1 MSRLNLI
8 AAVERD
14 AFSLKNSLFAVLSS
28 FCYSRKTHPLDS
40 ESHGCSTL
48 HFAKN
53 RNEHRAKSFKP
64 TLPNAGYRM
73 KGFTLIEV
81 LVALA
86 VVSGVFLLVL
96 TSFSYHIDIF
106 DRKKDSLKLVLQAKE
121 NLYLYKTGKL
131 IELAGT
137 KDGVQYEVTTEDME
151 YQMKKVISRARSG
164 KDEALLL
171 EYMRK

>member
-1 MSRLNLI
+1 MS
-8 AAVERD
+8 
-14 AFSLKNSLFAVLSS
+14 
-28 FCYSRKTHPLDS
+28 
-40 ESHGCSTL
+40 
-48 HFAKN
+48 
-53 RNEHRAKSFKP
+53 
-64 TLPNAGYRM
+64 RM

-106 DRKKDSLKLVLQAKE
+106 DSKKDSLKLVLQAKE

-137 KDGVQYEVTTEDME
+137 KDGIEYEIKTEDME
-151 YQMKKVISRARSG
+151 YHLKKVTSRASSG

>member
-1 MSRLNLI
+1 MSNVKSEGAGVKGQGI
-8 AAVERD
+8 
-14 AFSLKNSLFAVLSS
+14 
-28 FCYSRKTHPLDS
+28 YHPSPSMDYA
-40 ESHGCSTL
+40 SHITQ
-48 HFAKN
+48 HK
-53 RNEHRAKSFKP
+53 
-64 TLPNAGYRM
+64 

-86 VVSGVFLLVL
+86 VVSGVFLMVL

-131 IELAGT
+131 IELSGT
-137 KDGVQYEVTTEDME
+137 KEGMQYEIKTEDME
-151 YQMKKVISRARSG
+151 YHLKKVTSSVRSG

>member
-1 MSRLNLI
+1 MSNKKLM
-8 AAVERD
+8 AH
-14 AFSLKNSLFAVLSS
+14 SS
-28 FCYSRKTHPLDS
+28 CGTKPQSPVP
-40 ESHGCSTL
+40 EP
-48 HFAKN
+48 
-53 RNEHRAKSFKP
+53 HR
-64 TLPNAGYRM
+64 
-73 KGFTLIEV
+73 GFTLIEV

-106 DRKKDSLKLVLQAKE
+106 DRKKDSLKLVLRAKE

>member
-1 MSRLNLI
+1 MSRRI
-8 AAVERD
+8 
-14 AFSLKNSLFAVLSS
+14 
-28 FCYSRKTHPLDS
+28 
-40 ESHGCSTL
+40 
-48 HFAKN
+48 
-53 RNEHRAKSFKP
+53 
-64 TLPNAGYRM
+64 

-106 DRKKDSLKLVLQAKE
+106 DRKKDSLRLVLKAKE

-137 KDGVQYEVTTEDME
+137 KDGIQYELTTEDME
-151 YQMKKVISRARSG
+151 YHMKKVTSRARSG

>member
-1 MSRLNLI
+1 MSNKKI
-8 AAVERD
+8 MAHSSCGTNPQ
-14 AFSLKNSLFAVLSS
+14 SLVPA
-28 FCYSRKTHPLDS
+28 PL
-40 ESHGCSTL
+40 
-48 HFAKN
+48 
-53 RNEHRAKSFKP
+53 R
-64 TLPNAGYRM
+64 
-73 KGFTLIEV
+73 GFTLIEV

-86 VVSGVFLLVL
+86 VVSGVFLMVL

-106 DRKKDSLKLVLQAKE
+106 DRKKDSLRLVLQAKE

-137 KDGVQYEVTTEDME
+137 KDDIQYEITAEDME
-151 YQMKKVISRARSG
+151 YKMKKVTSRARSG

>member
-1 MSRLNLI
+1 MSDIKGRGIKGKGQVAGGKGQGFFNPQ
-8 AAVERD
+8 
-14 AFSLKNSLFAVLSS
+14 SPTP
-28 FCYSRKTHPLDS
+28 RKQ
-40 ESHGCSTL
+40 
-48 HFAKN
+48 
-53 RNEHRAKSFKP
+53 R
-64 TLPNAGYRM
+64 
-73 KGFTLIEV
+73 GFTLIEV

-86 VVSGVFLLVL
+86 VVSGVFMLVL

-137 KDGVQYEVTTEDME
+137 KDGIQYEITTEDME
-151 YQMKKVISRARSG
+151 YHMKKVTSRAKSG

>member
-1 MSRLNLI
+1 MSDIKGQVARGKGQVFFNPQ
-8 AAVERD
+8 
-14 AFSLKNSLFAVLSS
+14 SPTP
-28 FCYSRKTHPLDS
+28 RKQ
-40 ESHGCSTL
+40 
-48 HFAKN
+48 
-53 RNEHRAKSFKP
+53 R
-64 TLPNAGYRM
+64 
-73 KGFTLIEV
+73 GFTLIEV

-86 VVSGVFLLVL
+86 VVSGVFMLVL

-131 IELAGT
+131 IELTGT
-137 KDGVQYEVTTEDME
+137 KDGIQYEITTEDME
-151 YQMKKVISRARSG
+151 YHMKKVTSRAKSG